1 MKFNIE
7 LRGKGPSKEKHWEF
21 AKQNLGNTGCTN
33 ICGTPLSEYYPGTSH
48 LGFRSAETICLRI
61 AKIAQIHIHFVEA
74 VLGSDHQFLLA
85 LKKGLAKSVSLEE
98 ITVKFDEVG
107 VLAFGERMPC
117 ILKETGF
124 KGTLLEILC
133 TFCTGLDK
141 VYKNLLHTSHDLT
154 GDEYEVQARIYL
166 GFQAIF
172 GTANLTASLKQI
184 VTYVGYYVDKALS
197 DAQIIGL
204 PITLGNFKDG
214 IMETAHKQN
223 KKNSLLF
230 SGGRNGPISK
240 QQYQKQVIQ
249 QQFANEVF
257 ELASRESTP
266 QKSSSTKVF
275 SG

>member
-1 MKFNIE
+1 MSLKFF
-7 LRGKGPSKEKHWEF
+7 S
-21 AKQNLGNTGCTN
+21 
-33 ICGTPLSEYYPGTSH
+33 S
-48 LGFRSAETICLRI
+48 
-61 AKIAQIHIHFVEA
+61 QIHIHFVEA

-98 ITVKFDEVG
+98 KTVKFDEVG

-117 ILKETGF
+117 IWKETGF

-141 VYKNLLHTSHDLT
+141 VYKNLLHTPHDLT

-166 GFQAIF
+166 GFQAVQIF

-223 KKNSLLF
+223 KKKFIVVFWRTKWSDFKAAVSKTSNSTA
-230 SGGRNGPISK
+230 ICK
-240 QQYQKQVIQ
+240 
-249 QQFANEVF
+249 
-257 ELASRESTP
+257 
-266 QKSSSTKVF
+266 
-275 SG
+275 